1 VEALTVIPMK
11 EFLICIERLSKED
24 QEQLIQRLFGE
35 AQRKKQEMEAIARKR
50 QYDEVIKVRTFLSMF
65 QRFRQ
70 K

>member
-1 VEALTVIPMK
+1 MK